1 MRQSLES
8 RIQRYKTNDY
18 KKIEILP
25 LQKGAAAMLARLV
38 KEKKLTD
45 ENFKV
50 GLTKVFFKAGIVAHL
65 EDIRYKLKSYLL

>member
-1 MRQSLES
+1 MES
-8 RIQRYKTNDY
+8 KIQRYKTNDY
-18 KKIEILP
+18 KKGIEVLP

>member
-1 MRQSLES
+1 M
-8 RIQRYKTNDY
+8 
-18 KKIEILP
+18 
-25 LQKGAAAMLARLV
+25 MARLV

-65 EDIRYKLKSYLL
+65 EDIRYKLKIYFDKKPTSETPNSPLSSLVCRLRSDGSTS